1 MSKSDQYMGTVLDF
15 RTIEACVTSKSK
27 ELNIDPS
34 RAFIVAYLEA
44 KFGLADDDAL
54 DCIVDGS
61 NDCGIDAVYI
71 DNDSGDDATVT
82 LLQSKYHNSE
92 KKFDRAFDGVAI
104 DKMQYAIKQFILSV
118 PKSSDF
124 MSDDLKNKI
133 ADIRTLKNPKYNIV
147 FISNTFPPTEEQR
160 NKFDNFLEEENHGQ
174 DYLRCEYEHLL
185 EITDLLAPMQ
195 RATIE
200 DDLQLSGDY
209 MNVDDLA
216 GRTLIGRIS
225 GERLA
230 GLMARHGNALFE
242 RNIRGYL
249 SSNKD
254 VNKAIMETATGDNSY
269 KFFLMNN
276 GITIVCDDMSYT
288 PVSDNPLVHVKN
300 MQIVNGG
307 QTTNT
312 LYEAYKAKKL
322 RKEVSVLVKIIKAND
337 AELLS
342 RITES
347 TNSQSAVTSRDLHSN
362 DPIQKKIE
370 AALYAQ
376 GYYYEDR
383 KDKYKGKK
391 DIPAARRVDALKAA
405 QAYYAGVM
413 HKPADAKNRRRY
425 LFSIYYNN
433 IFNDR
438 LDIDAFLD
446 SYLLWNDIR
455 KRSRSYKNEYSFA
468 NYSVYHALAVLNT
481 FGFTHAIES
490 DRLDSALKS
499 VMEIIASV
507 VEEER
512 KKLGDEYSHRVLFIN
527 PKTYDRIMK
536 VAEETDRIHQ
546 LQV

>member
-1 MSKSDQYMGTVLDF
+1 MSKNEPYKGTVLDF
-15 RTIEACVTSKSK
+15 RTIEACVKSKSQ
-27 ELNIDPS
+27 ELDIDPS
-34 RAFIVAYLEA
+34 RAFIVSYLEA
-44 KFGLADDDAL
+44 KFDLADDDAL

-71 DNDSGDDATVT
+71 DNDSDNDATVT

-92 KKFDRAFDGVAI
+92 KKFDRAFEGVAI

-124 MSDDLKNKI
+124 MCDDLKNKI

-147 FISNTFPPTEEQR
+147 FISNTFPPTVEQR
-160 NKFDNFLEEENHGQ
+160 KKFDDFLKEENHGQ

-185 EITDLLAPMQ
+185 EISDLLAPIQ
-195 RATIE
+195 RSTIE
-200 DDLQLSGDY
+200 DDLQLSGEY
-209 MNVDDLA
+209 MNVDDPA

-230 GLMARHGNALFE
+230 GLMDRHGNALFE
-242 RNIRGYL
+242 RNVRGYL
-249 SSNKD
+249 SPNKD
-254 VNKAIMETATGDNSY
+254 VNKAIMKTATGSDSY

-300 MQIVNGG
+300 LQIVNGG

-312 LYEAYKAKKL
+312 LYEAYKAGKL
-322 RKEVSVLVKIIKAND
+322 RKDVSVLVKIIKAYD
-337 AELLS
+337 AELLG

-347 TNSQSAVTSRDLHSN
+347 TNSQSTVTARDLHSN
-362 DPIQKKIE
+362 DRIQKRIE
-370 AALYAQ
+370 AALLAK
-376 GYYYEDR
+376 GYYYEAR

-391 DIPAARRVDALKAA
+391 DVSVGQRIDALKAA
-405 QAYYAGVM
+405 QAYYAGVI

-425 LFSIYYNN
+425 LFSTYYDD
-433 IFNDR
+433 IFNDQ
-438 LDIDAFLD
+438 LNIDAFLD
-446 SYLLWNDIR
+446 SYLLWKDIR

-468 NYSVYHALAVLNT
+468 NYSVYHALAVLNA
-481 FGFTHAIES
+481 FGFTHVTES

-512 KKLGDEYSHRVLFIN
+512 KKIGDEYSHRVLFIN
-527 PKTYDRIMK
+527 PKTYDRIIK
-536 VAEETDRIHQ
+536 VAEQTDRIH
-546 LQV
+546 

>member
-1 MSKSDQYMGTVLDF
+1 MKMSKNEPYKGTVLDF
-15 RTIEACVTSKSK
+15 RTIEACVKSKSQ
-27 ELNIDPS
+27 ELDIDPS
-34 RAFIVAYLEA
+34 RAFIVSYLEA
-44 KFGLADDDAL
+44 KFDLADDDAL

-71 DNDSGDDATVT
+71 DNDSDNDATVT

-92 KKFDRAFDGVAI
+92 KKFDRAFEGVAI

-124 MSDDLKNKI
+124 MCDDLKNKI

-147 FISNTFPPTEEQR
+147 FISNTFPPTVEQR
-160 NKFDNFLEEENHGQ
+160 KKFDDFLKEENHGQ

-185 EITDLLAPMQ
+185 EISDLLAPIQ
-195 RATIE
+195 RSTIE
-200 DDLQLSGDY
+200 DDLQLSGEY
-209 MNVDDLA
+209 MNVDDPA

-230 GLMARHGNALFE
+230 GLMDRHGNALFE
-242 RNIRGYL
+242 RNVRGYL
-249 SSNKD
+249 SPNKD
-254 VNKAIMETATGDNSY
+254 VNKAIMKTATGSDSY

-300 MQIVNGG
+300 LQIVNGG

-312 LYEAYKAKKL
+312 LYEAYKAGKL
-322 RKEVSVLVKIIKAND
+322 RKDVSVLVKIIKAYD
-337 AELLS
+337 AELLG

-347 TNSQSAVTSRDLHSN
+347 TNSQSTVTARDLHSN
-362 DPIQKKIE
+362 DRIQKRIE
-370 AALYAQ
+370 AALLAK
-376 GYYYEDR
+376 GYYYEAR

-391 DIPAARRVDALKAA
+391 DVSVGQRIDALKAA
-405 QAYYAGVM
+405 QAYYAGVI

-425 LFSIYYNN
+425 LFSTYYDD
-433 IFNDR
+433 IFNDQ
-438 LDIDAFLD
+438 LNIDAFLD
-446 SYLLWNDIR
+446 SYLLWKDIR

-468 NYSVYHALAVLNT
+468 NYSVYHALAVLNA
-481 FGFTHAIES
+481 FGFTHVTES

-512 KKLGDEYSHRVLFIN
+512 KKIGDEYSHRVLFIN
-527 PKTYDRIMK
+527 PKTYDRIIK
-536 VAEETDRIHQ
+536 VAEQTDRIH
-546 LQV
+546 

>member
-1 MSKSDQYMGTVLDF
+1 MKMSKNEPYKGTVLDF
-15 RTIEACVTSKSK
+15 RTIEACVKSKSQ
-27 ELNIDPS
+27 ELDIDPS
-34 RAFIVAYLEA
+34 RAFIVSYLEA
-44 KFGLADDDAL
+44 KFDLADDDAL

-71 DNDSGDDATVT
+71 DNDSDNDATVT

-92 KKFDRAFDGVAI
+92 KKFDRAFEGVAI

-124 MSDDLKNKI
+124 MCDDLKNKI

-147 FISNTFPPTEEQR
+147 FISNTFPPTVEQR
-160 NKFDNFLEEENHGQ
+160 KKFDDFLKEENHGQ

-185 EITDLLAPMQ
+185 EISDLLAPIQ
-195 RATIE
+195 RSTIE
-200 DDLQLSGDY
+200 DDLQLSGEY
-209 MNVDDLA
+209 MNVDDPA

-230 GLMARHGNALFE
+230 GLMDRHGNALFE
-242 RNIRGYL
+242 RNVRGYL
-249 SSNKD
+249 SPNKD
-254 VNKAIMETATGDNSY
+254 VNKAIMKTATGSDSY

-288 PVSDNPLVHVKN
+288 PVSDNPLVHVTN
-300 MQIVNGG
+300 LQIVNGG

-312 LYEAYKAKKL
+312 LYEAYKAGKL
-322 RKEVSVLVKIIKAND
+322 RKDVSVLVKIIKAYD
-337 AELLS
+337 AELLG

-347 TNSQSAVTSRDLHSN
+347 TNSQSTVTARDLHSN
-362 DPIQKKIE
+362 DRIQKRIE
-370 AALYAQ
+370 AALLAK
-376 GYYYEDR
+376 GYYYEAR

-391 DIPAARRVDALKAA
+391 DVSVGQRIDALKAA
-405 QAYYAGVM
+405 QAYYAGVI

-425 LFSIYYNN
+425 LFSTYYDD
-433 IFNDR
+433 IFNDQ
-438 LDIDAFLD
+438 LNIDAFLD
-446 SYLLWNDIR
+446 SYLLWKDIR

-468 NYSVYHALAVLNT
+468 NYSVYHALAVLNA
-481 FGFTHAIES
+481 FGFTHVTES

-499 VMEIIASV
+499 VMETIASV

-527 PKTYDRIMK
+527 PKTYDRIIK
-536 VAEETDRIHQ
+536 VAEQTDRIH
-546 LQV
+546 

>member
-1 MSKSDQYMGTVLDF
+1 MKMSKNEPYKGTVLDF
-15 RTIEACVTSKSK
+15 RTIEACVKSKSQ
-27 ELNIDPS
+27 ELDIDPS
-34 RAFIVAYLEA
+34 RAFIVSYLEA
-44 KFGLADDDAL
+44 KFDLADDDAL

-71 DNDSGDDATVT
+71 DNDSDNDATVT
-82 LLQSKYHNSE
+82 LLQSKYHKSE
-92 KKFDRAFDGVAI
+92 KKFDRAFEGVAI

-124 MSDDLKNKI
+124 MCDDLKNKI

-147 FISNTFPPTEEQR
+147 FISNTFPPTVEQR
-160 NKFDNFLEEENHGQ
+160 KKFDDFLKEENHGQ

-185 EITDLLAPMQ
+185 EISDLLAPIQ
-195 RATIE
+195 RSTIE
-200 DDLQLSGDY
+200 DDLQLSGEY
-209 MNVDDLA
+209 MNVDDPA

-230 GLMARHGNALFE
+230 GLMDRHGNALFE
-242 RNIRGYL
+242 RNVRGYL
-249 SSNKD
+249 SPNKD
-254 VNKAIMETATGDNSY
+254 VNKAIMKTATGSDSY

-300 MQIVNGG
+300 LQIVNGG

-312 LYEAYKAKKL
+312 LYEAYKAGKL
-322 RKEVSVLVKIIKAND
+322 RTDVSVLVKIIKAYD
-337 AELLS
+337 AELLG

-347 TNSQSAVTSRDLHSN
+347 TNSQSTVTARDLHSN
-362 DPIQKKIE
+362 DRIQKRIE
-370 AALYAQ
+370 AALLAK
-376 GYYYEDR
+376 GYYYEAR

-391 DIPAARRVDALKAA
+391 DVSVGQRIDALKAA
-405 QAYYAGVM
+405 QAYYAGVI

-425 LFSIYYNN
+425 LFSTYYDD
-433 IFNDR
+433 IFNDQ
-438 LDIDAFLD
+438 LNIDAFLD
-446 SYLLWNDIR
+446 SYLLWKDIR

-468 NYSVYHALAVLNT
+468 NYSVYHALAVLNA
-481 FGFTHAIES
+481 FGFTHVTES

-499 VMEIIASV
+499 VMETIASV

-527 PKTYDRIMK
+527 PKTYDRIIK
-536 VAEETDRIHQ
+536 VAEQTDRIH
-546 LQV
+546 

>member
-1 MSKSDQYMGTVLDF
+1 MGTVLDF

-209 MNVDDLA
+209 MNVDDPA

-322 RKEVSVLVKIIKAND
+322 RKEVSVLVK
-337 AELLS
+337 LS
-342 RITES
+342 K
-347 TNSQSAVTSRDLHSN
+347 LMM
-362 DPIQKKIE
+362 
-370 AALYAQ
+370 L
-376 GYYYEDR
+376 
-383 KDKYKGKK
+383 
-391 DIPAARRVDALKAA
+391 
-405 QAYYAGVM
+405 
-413 HKPADAKNRRRY
+413 
-425 LFSIYYNN
+425 
-433 IFNDR
+433 
-438 LDIDAFLD
+438 
-446 SYLLWNDIR
+446 
-455 KRSRSYKNEYSFA
+455 
-468 NYSVYHALAVLNT
+468 NY
-481 FGFTHAIES
+481 
-490 DRLDSALKS
+490 
-499 VMEIIASV
+499 
-507 VEEER
+507 
-512 KKLGDEYSHRVLFIN
+512 
-527 PKTYDRIMK
+527 
-536 VAEETDRIHQ
+536 
-546 LQV
+546 